1 MKRITVIIVLVLGLL
16 TAAFGKARSASGEGR
31 VRQKA
36 PPGVSIDPT
45 SIDFPDQVTRRA
57 SAPRRITV
65 TNTGEKKLYINSAAL
80 GGDDVQ
86 DFILSSD
93 TCTGASIAAQKSCII
108 DIRFNPRRT
117 GSKKATLT
125 LTDNAGDSPQRV
137 ILSGNGINSVDEPQ
151 RASSAR

>member
-1 MKRITVIIVLVLGLL
+1 MKRITVMGVLVLGLL
-16 TAAFGKARSASGEGR
+16 TTAFGKARSASGEAR
-31 VRQKA
+31 VKQKA
-36 PPGVSIDPT
+36 PPVVSIDPS
-45 SIDFPDQVTRRA
+45 SIDFRDQVTSRA

-125 LTDNAGDSPQRV
+125 LTDNAGDSPQKV
-137 ILSGNGINSVDEPQ
+137 TLSGNAINSVDEP
-151 RASSAR
+151 RGASAAR